1 MAKKLREA
9 GTLLRSALFL
19 FLFWTALTL
28 PSYLNSKHFWT
39 NLVQYFIIGAVLSAL
54 VTKVT
59 EGMFLVIE
67 ETSLFYLKYMFRT
80 FLYWMNLFL
89 NIILAGIDV
98 ARRVMR
104 KDLLISPGIVEFNT
118 PLKDDWL
125 ITLNGNSITLTPGTI
140 TVDVKKTKDGT
151 KFLVHCICEEAAKDI
166 QVSMGF
172 AEQIEKIYQ
181 DRSKDD

>member
-9 GTLLRSALFL
+9 DVLLRSALF
-19 FLFWTALTL
+19 FFTFWTTLTF
-28 PSYLNSKHFWT
+28 PSYLYLEHFLI
-39 NLVQYFIIGAVLSAL
+39 NLAQYFIAGAVLSVFVAW
-54 VTKVT
+54 VTR
-59 EGMFLVIE
+59 GMFLVIE
-67 ETSLFYLKYMFRT
+67 ELSFFYLKYMFRI

-104 KDLLISPGIVEFNT
+104 KDLLISPGIIEFYT

-125 ITLNGNSITLTPGTI
+125 IAFNSNSITLTPGTI

-151 KFLVHCICEEAAKDI
+151 RFLIHCICREAVQDI
-166 QVSMGF
+166 QASMGF
-172 AEQIEKIYQ
+172 VKEIERIYR
-181 DRSKDD
+181 DRSQDD